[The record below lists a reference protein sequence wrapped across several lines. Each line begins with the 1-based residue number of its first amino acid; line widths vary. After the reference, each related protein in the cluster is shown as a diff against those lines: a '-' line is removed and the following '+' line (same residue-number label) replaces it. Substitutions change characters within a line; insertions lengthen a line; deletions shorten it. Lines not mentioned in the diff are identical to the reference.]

1 MTTPSSAR
9 RGGRSRALA
18 LMVLVGALLVGLLAA
33 GLAFGLGLGPV
44 PGAGDAEAGNRLES
58 ALPKTG
64 QAAVEIEGMGGP
76 VAGGE
81 RKRVPIASVTKVMT
95 AYVVLSGH
103 PLRAGE
109 DGPSIEIDRTASN
122 ESGNR
127 DESTVYLGEGQ
138 RFSQRRM
145 LQLMLLPS
153 ANNVARL
160 LARWDAGSEDAFVRK
175 MNATAARLGMRDTV
189 YTGASGYEASTVS
202 TAVDQ
207 LALARAAMREPALA
221 AVVAAKEAT
230 VPGVGVVRNT
240 NRLLDEPDVV
250 GLKTGSSTPAGGALM
265 WAARVPSGDRA
276 RLVLG
281 VVLRQGGSE
290 AGLDRKLGAAF
301 DGSRRLLAAAR
312 RLLAAQNAAQ
322 SAGDGL

>member
-1 MTTPSSAR
+1 M
-9 RGGRSRALA
+9 L
-18 LMVLVGALLVGLLAA
+18 LIGAVFTGLLAV
-33 GLAFGLGLGPV
+33 GVAFALGQGPV
-44 PGAGDAEAGNRLES
+44 PGGRGAEPGDRLG
-58 ALPKTG
+58 LPWPGTG
-64 QAAVEIEGMGGP
+64 QGAVEIEGLGGP
-76 VAGGE
+76 VTGGE
-81 RKRVPIASVTKVMT
+81 QKRVAIASVTKVMT
-95 AYVVLSGH
+95 AYVVLRDH

-109 DGPSIEIDRTASN
+109 DGPSITIDRTASR

-127 DESTVYLGEGQ
+127 DESTVFLGEGQ

-160 LARWDAGSEDAFVRK
+160 LARWDAGSEKAFVAK
-175 MNATAARLGMRDTV
+175 MNAAAARLGMRDTV

-207 LALARAAMREPALA
+207 LALARVAMGEPALA
-221 AVVAAKEAT
+221 AVVAAREAT

-265 WAARVPSGDRA
+265 WAARVGAGDRA

-281 VVLRQGGSE
+281 VVLRQGG
-290 AGLDRKLGAAF
+290 AGTSLDGKLEAAF
-301 DGSRRLLAAAR
+301 DGSRRLLGAVR
-312 RLLAAQNAAQ
+312 RLVTARTAAEAATPFQ
-322 SAGDGL
+322 AAGPRS